1 MAEPAFSSRSQ
12 QRRRRRSRLWASLG
26 AVVLVVAA
34 VGIGVVALSGGS
46 DSHSVAPVAS
56 APPTTAAPLLDTGPN
71 VSADLGRVPFRAAA
85 TKGNDIA
92 VFDAPDANAQPT
104 TTLPKR
110 TEYLLPRTLL
120 AFDQYQDWLHVYLP
134 TRPNSSTGWVKASDV
149 TVSTPL
155 EWQIRV
161 SLADHHLWLLHNG
174 VVDFDTG
181 TAIGSEQY
189 PTPTGTFYI
198 TDPVDLH
205 ATPNLGYGVFALGL
219 SGHSD
224 VLTEFGGGDGQ
235 IAIHGTN
242 NPGDIGQD
250 VSHGCVRVVNDAIE
264 RLSTLPLG
272 TPVVIT

>member
-1 MAEPAFSSRSQ
+1 M
-12 QRRRRRSRLWASLG
+12 
-26 AVVLVVAA
+26 LVVVGA
-34 VGIGVVALSGGS
+34 GIGVVALSGGS
-46 DSHSVAPVAS
+46 DTPKTIAQAAPA
-56 APPTTAAPLLDTGPN
+56 PTTAAPQLATGAN
-71 VSADLGRVPFRAAA
+71 VSADLGRVPFRAVA

-92 VFDAPDANAQPT
+92 VFDAPDPNAQPAATLT
-104 TTLPKR
+104 TKTD
-110 TEYLLPRTLL
+110 YLLPRTLL

-155 EWQIRV
+155 EWQVRV

-174 VVDFDTG
+174 VVEFDTG
-181 TAIGSEQY
+181 TAIGSAQY
-189 PTPTGTFYI
+189 PTPTGTFYV
-198 TDPVDLH
+198 TDPIDLH
-205 ATPNLGYGVFALGL
+205 KTPNLGYGVFALGL

-250 VSHGCVRVVNDAIE
+250 VSHGCVRVTNDAIE

-272 TPVVIT
+272 TPVTIV

>member
-1 MAEPAFSSRSQ
+1 MAEPEIRARAELRHG
-12 QRRRRRSRLWASLG
+12 RRTRVWASVG
-26 AVVLVVAA
+26 AIVLVVAA
-34 VGIGVVALSGGS
+34 AGIGVGALSGG
-46 DSHSVAPVAS
+46 DSGTEARAP
-56 APPTTAAPLLDTGPN
+56 APEATLALEPATGAN
-71 VSADLGRVPFRAAA
+71 VSADLGRVPFRAVA
-85 TKGNDIA
+85 TKGDDIA
-92 VFDAPDANAQPT
+92 VFSAPDGNAEPMA
-104 TTLPKR
+104 TLTKT

-149 TVSTPL
+149 NLSTPL

-174 VVDFDTG
+174 AVEFDAG
-181 TAIGSEQY
+181 VAIGTEQY

-198 TDPVDLH
+198 TDPIDLH
-205 ATPNLGYGVFALGL
+205 ETPNLGYGVFALGL

-224 VLTEFGGGDGQ
+224 VLTDFMGGDGQ

-242 NPGDIGQD
+242 NPGDIGRD
-250 VSHGCVRVVNDAIE
+250 VSHGCVRITNDSIE
-264 RLSTLPLG
+264 RLSMLPLG